1 MNIHHLELFYY
12 VAKHGGI
19 SAALR
24 HIPYGIQQPAVSG
37 QIRQLE
43 RDVGVKLFERQ
54 PFRLTAEGARLFL
67 HVRPFFESLKAVVA
81 DIRSASEPEL
91 RFGGAELVLRDH
103 ISVVMRQVRKLFP
116 KMRLSLHSGF
126 QAQVEDWLRNG
137 QIDVAVTSVGP
148 RPPSRLRQLVIVQI
162 PLVLVVHR
170 KAPWKSAEELWAQ
183 KKIREPLIGQ
193 PAVTSIMQGFQR
205 DLRKRKIRWPQ
216 TIEVTSVEL
225 ITRYVANGEGIGVN
239 LGIPSVNRL
248 NDVRVLP
255 LKGFEPMSMGAVW
268 RGEPTDLVR
277 AAIKEVCRYSHQT
290 FPDWV
295 VADKLP

>member
-19 SAALR
+19 SAAVR
-24 HIPYGIQQPAVSG
+24 QIPYGIQQPAVSG

-43 RDVGVKLFERQ
+43 KDVGVRLFERI
-54 PFRLTAEGARLFL
+54 PFRLTAEGSRLFH
-67 HVRPFFESLKAVVA
+67 HVRPFFESLKEVVA

-91 RFGGAELVLRDH
+91 RIGGAELVLRDH
-103 ISVVMRQVRKLFP
+103 VSVVMKRVRTLYP

-137 QIDVAVTSVGP
+137 QIDVAVTAVGP
-148 RPPSRLRQLVIVQI
+148 RAPARLRQLEIVRI

-170 KAPWKSAEELWAQ
+170 KSPWQSAEEILAR
-183 KKIREPLIGQ
+183 KKIQEPLIGQ

-205 DLRKRKIRWPQ
+205 DLRQRKILWPQ

-239 LGIPSVNRL
+239 LGIPSINNL
-248 NDVRVLP
+248 KEVRTLP
-255 LKGFEPMSMGAVW
+255 LKGFAPMSMGAVW
-268 RGEPTDLVR
+268 RGVPGDLVR
-277 AAIKEVCRYSHQT
+277 TVIAEVCSYSQEA
-290 FPDWV
+290 FPAWV
-295 VADKLP
+295 VSGKLP